1 MRTIGQWQAM
11 FHELFAQAYGGY
23 RCLVKTTNVSG
34 FIEDLQINYPR
45 IDDSCFSGQLDGIE
59 WALVDC
65 LVDLFVIC
73 DRLDIE
79 LDRSIA
85 TKWPGACFYC
95 GKVKDCDCVGK
106 HGRPMLDPSLRS
118 DLLTKSLHD
127 WQSMLGGLFG
137 ISNRAQGLVKVSE
150 HLGKEITELAEAV
163 VLYVASPNDATKL
176 AASLECADVLAWL
189 IAIANLLSID
199 LSSALST
206 AYRLDRCPSCE
217 QEVCKDEANCPLYGW
232 SRFS

>member
-1 MRTIGQWQAM
+1 
-11 FHELFAQAYGGY
+11 
-23 RCLVKTTNVSG
+23 
-34 FIEDLQINYPR
+34 
-45 IDDSCFSGQLDGIE
+45 
-59 WALVDC
+59 
-65 LVDLFVIC
+65 
-73 DRLDIE
+73 
-79 LDRSIA
+79 
-85 TKWPGACFYC
+85 
-95 GKVKDCDCVGK
+95 
-106 HGRPMLDPSLRS
+106 MLDPSLRS

-199 LSSALST
+199 LLLPSPRLIVSIAVLPVSRRSAKTRPT
-206 AYRLDRCPSCE
+206 AHSMAGAGSLKRIRPSQGGFLRLGQGSDGILVWTRAAGLDCIGGIPAPRRC
-217 QEVCKDEANCPLYGW
+217 
-232 SRFS
+232 